1 MDEPDEHPLRHQL
14 CLRGDDGLEQGEVR
28 ALGVARAGMVAVDRV
43 IGQAPQQLPV
53 AAGRRVLEAA
63 DPQVTFGDP
72 GQHGPGQHGVALH
85 RPAGGHHGQRAG
97 GQDAQRVHGL
107 ADHVLAQHR
116 SDRGQIVAAAGEQV
130 RPEPEVDVAQPPGGV
145 GDLAEQQCAAVAEA
159 RDVAA
164 ELVARVGLRDR
175 DRAGRHVVAD
185 QEAQPVRAAQPGRV
199 QAEVGG
205 ERLVEQQQFRFG
217 GYLGLPRDGQFR
229 QRAAEAVLQDH
240 GRVGCDAHL
249 IQTTEVE
256 CDTTLVS
263 SPRGHDPA
271 AVR

>member
-14 CLRGDDGLEQGEVR
+14 CLCGDDGLEQVEVR
-28 ALGVARAGMVAVDRV
+28 ALGVARAGMVAFDRM

-53 AAGRRVLEAA
+53 AARRRVLEAA

-97 GQDAQRVHGL
+97 GRDAQRVHGL
-107 ADHVLAQHR
+107 AHHVLAQHR
-116 SDRGQIVAAAGEQV
+116 SDRGQSVAAAGE
-130 RPEPEVDVAQPPGGV
+130 RGASGTLEVDVAQPPGGV

-185 QEAQPVRAAQPGRV
+185 QETQPVRAAQPGRV

-217 GYLGLPRDGQFR
+217 GHLGLPRDGEFR

-256 CDTTLVS
+256 SDTTLVS
-263 SPRGHDPA
+263 
-271 AVR
+271 